1 MVGYARVSMDDQSNQ
16 RQIDEIVK
24 FGVDPRDIFTDMA
37 SGRDMKR
44 PGWAACWKDLR
55 GPEGDNPHG
64 DLLVVHA
71 IDRLGRD
78 MLQVC
83 QTLKALHEKGCA
95 LKVLSMDIDTRT
107 PVGYFTF
114 SIMAA
119 FAEMERKLIL
129 ERTMHGLAKA
139 RERGVIGGTVAK
151 YSHQEILDAAEKFGV
166 NQGGANLPRKP
177 MSKGGF
183 IKALKRARD
192 WQLEKG
198 VTDGK

>member
-16 RQIDEIVK
+16 RQIDGIVK
-24 FGVDPRDIFTDMA
+24 FGVDPLDIFTDMA

-44 PGWAACWKDLR
+44 PGWEACWKDLR
-55 GPEGDNPHG
+55 DG
-64 DLLVVHA
+64 DLLVIHA

-83 QTLKALHEKGCA
+83 QTLKDLHEKGCA

-114 SIMAA
+114 TIMAA

-129 ERTMHGLAKA
+129 ERTMHGLAMA
-139 RERGVIGGTVAK
+139 RERGVIGGTQAR
-151 YSHQEILDAAEKFGV
+151 YSHQQILDAAKQYGV
-166 NQGGANLPRKP
+166 NQAGPKLPGKGLSKP
-177 MSKGGF
+177 GF
-183 IKALKRARD
+183 LKALKRARE
-192 WQLEKG
+192 WELEQR
-198 VTDGK
+198 VVSNAE

>member
-1 MVGYARVSMDDQSNQ
+1 MIGYVRVSMDDQSNQ

-24 FGVDPRDIFTDMA
+24 FGVHPDDIYADQA
-37 SGRDMKR
+37 SGKDMKR
-44 PGWAACWKDLR
+44 PGWEACWKDLR
-55 GPEGDNPHG
+55 GPEQVGGHG
-64 DLLVVHA
+64 DLLVIHA

-83 QTLKALHEKGCA
+83 QTLKALHDKGCA

-129 ERTMHGLAKA
+129 ERTMRGLAKA
-139 RERGVIGGTVAK
+139 RERGVIGGATARH
-151 YSHQEILDAAEKFGV
+151 SHQDILDAAERYGV
-166 NQGGANLPRKP
+166 NQAGPKLKP
-177 MSKGGF
+177 KLSKAGF
-183 IKALKRARD
+183 IKALNRARI
-192 WQLEKG
+192 WQREQE
-198 VTDGK
+198 VAADAR